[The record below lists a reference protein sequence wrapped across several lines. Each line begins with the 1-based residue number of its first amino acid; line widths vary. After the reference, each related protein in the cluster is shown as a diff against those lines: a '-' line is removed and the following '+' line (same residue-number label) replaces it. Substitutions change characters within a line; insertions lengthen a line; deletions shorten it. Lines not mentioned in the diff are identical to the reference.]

1 MSTETTAPKPDPRPA
16 ELGSLLATLR
26 GQFSVTHSGCWEWQ
40 RGRSRAGYGQV
51 RMDGRLQYVH
61 RLVYAAIHGDLV
73 PGIEVCHRCD
83 NPPCANP
90 DHLFAGTHAD
100 NMADARRKGRIG
112 VYRLPPERVPRGE
125 RHYRARLTEDGVRQI
140 RRLHADGGALS
151 AIARFMGLPV
161 VTVHDVLHGK
171 TWNHVAEQSGPA
183 LLPGVRLPPSQIRR
197 GEQQCRARLTDAGVR
212 DIRRWHGDGESQRA
226 IAGRLGVSF
235 VTVSDV
241 LRGVTW
247 RHVQ

>member
-1 MSTETTAPKPDPRPA
+1 MTFNAAQTSALAAPLDRD
-16 ELGSLLATLR
+16 GLLSALR
-26 GQFSVTHSGCWEWQ
+26 EHFAVLPSGCWEWQ
-40 RGRSRAGYGQV
+40 RGRSRAGYGQIRV
-51 RMDGRLQYVH
+51 DGRIQYVH
-61 RLVYAAIHGDLV
+61 RLVYAAIHGELA

-83 NPPCANP
+83 NPPCGNP
-90 DHLFAGTHAD
+90 DHLFAGTHGE
-100 NMADARRKGRIG
+100 NMADARQKGRIG

-151 AIARFMGLPV
+151 AIARHMGLPLG
-161 VTVHDVLHGK
+161 TVHDVLHRK
-171 TWNHVAEQSGPA
+171 TWIHVTDTISPVMPAAVLGP
-183 LLPGVRLPPSQIRR
+183 LHTRR
-197 GEQQCRARLTDAGVR
+197 GEQHCCARLTEDGVR

-226 IAGRLGVSF
+226 IASRLGVSF